1 MKWRFDPASLVFF
14 QWCLQREAPRWRPPL
29 IRLTFFL
36 PAIAAWLS
44 AATIW
49 PEFRFTSAG
58 SAAISNLLAVA
69 SFVIVVAGFQF
80 AARSICWE
88 VSTEMRDLVR
98 LTGVG
103 ATTLLW
109 SKTVARWWTIGWSL
123 LLILPL
129 AMFAKTMGGVTS
141 GQLISGACGL
151 ALVVVLTGASAM
163 LAGVLAADSKNPE
176 KTATGSAVSLLAFY
190 NLAFV
195 FLSLAI
201 LTSEVVFGRSTS
213 AATEKLASYI
223 MSCTPV
229 VVVGRTFQ
237 STGTYAITDPAYWGH
252 FLVAIGTAYFATQVL
267 KVRFRS
273 GPTGA
278 LSESDAGLSS
288 LDLPSR
294 RVQVAK
300 WIKPPASAE
309 ASLKPQVESPKPKS
323 LPVSNGRRPRCS
335 DHPFFWKDVFIL
347 SDERGRVNPWTV
359 AYFLF
364 AIGIVALLILLSR
377 ETRDSGLRTVMA
389 FVSIAGA
396 SVVVSLR
403 FDALLTVE
411 FRERTW
417 GSLMLLPIDPCDF
430 LWFKLQAAVWE
441 QRFVVVPVVVAQLGL
456 LFYETENFP
465 GVIMGTLISIPAC
478 LLLCQLTALTQLL
491 GKVWWLGPCQV
502 VGFIAIITG
511 TIGIWSTIVIGIGCS
526 PWLGFVMAEVFLVA
540 VVSILHKTSIQPAAR
555 QWIETE

>member
-1 MKWRFDPASLVFF
+1 MRWRFDPASLVFF
-14 QWCLQREAPRWRPPL
+14 QWCLQHEAPRWRPPL
-29 IRLTFFL
+29 IRLTFIL

-49 PEFRFTSAG
+49 PDFKFTSAG

-69 SFVIVVAGFQF
+69 SFVIVVAGVQF

-88 VSTEMRDLVR
+88 VSSEMRDLVR

-109 SKTVARWWTIGWSL
+109 SKTAARWWTIGWSL

-141 GQLISGACGL
+141 GQLVSGACGL
-151 ALVVVLTGASAM
+151 AMLVLLTGASAM

-176 KTATGSAVSLLAFY
+176 KTATGTAVSLLAIY
-190 NLAFV
+190 NLSFV

-201 LTSEVVFGRSTS
+201 IMSEVVFGRSTS
-213 AATEKLASYI
+213 AATEKQASYALN
-223 MSCTPV
+223 CTPV
-229 VVVGRTFQ
+229 VVVFRTFQ
-237 STGTYAITDPAYWGH
+237 STGTDAITDPAYWGH
-252 FLVAIGTAYFATQVL
+252 FVVAIGIAYFATQVM

-273 GPTGA
+273 SPTGS

-294 RVQVAK
+294 RVQAAK
-300 WIKPPASAE
+300 WVKPPASAE
-309 ASLKPQVESPKPKS
+309 ASPKPQVETPAPKS
-323 LPVSNGRRPRCS
+323 LPVSTGRRPRCS
-335 DHPFFWKDVFIL
+335 EHPFFWKDVFIL

-364 AIGIVALLILLSR
+364 AFAIFGLLVLLSVNNGDR
-377 ETRDSGLRTVMA
+377 GLRTVIA

-396 SVVVSLR
+396 AVVVSVR

-417 GSLMLLPIDPCDF
+417 GSLMLLPIDPCDL
-430 LWFKLQAAVWE
+430 LWIKLQATIWE
-441 QRFVVVPVVVAQLGL
+441 QRFAVIPVVVAQFGL
-456 LFYETENFP
+456 LFYEAENIP
-465 GVIMGTLISIPAC
+465 GAIMSVLIAVPVC
-478 LLLCQLTALTQLL
+478 LLLCQMSALAQLL
-491 GKVWWLGPCQV
+491 GKVWWLGPCQAI
-502 VGFIAIITG
+502 GFIAVAVCVVA
-511 TIGIWSTIVIGIGCS
+511 IWIKCGL
-526 PWLGFVMAEVFLVA
+526 WLGFMIAEFLLVA

-555 QWIETE
+555 QWVETD

>member
-44 AATIW
+44 AAMIW
-49 PEFRFTSAG
+49 PEFKFTSAG

-163 LAGVLAADSKNPE
+163 LAGVLAAESKNPE
-176 KTATGSAVSLLAFY
+176 KTATGTAVVLLAFY
-190 NLAFV
+190 NLSFV

-229 VVVGRTFQ
+229 VVVFRTFQ
-237 STGTYAITDPAYWGH
+237 STGTDAITDPAYWGH

-273 GPTGA
+273 SPTGS

-300 WIKPPASAE
+300 RVKPSASAE
-309 ASLKPQVESPKPKS
+309 ASPKPQEESPAPKRQ
-323 LPVSNGRRPRCS
+323 PVSNGRRPRCS
-335 DHPFFWKDVFIL
+335 GHPFFWKDVFIL

-364 AIGIVALLILLSR
+364 AFAIIGLLVVLSKNNG
-377 ETRDSGLRTVMA
+377 DPGLRTVIA

-396 SVVVSLR
+396 AVVVSLR

-430 LWFKLQAAVWE
+430 LWFKLQAAIWE
-441 QRFVVVPVVVAQLGL
+441 QRFAVIPIVVAQLGL
-456 LFYETENFP
+456 LIYADENIP
-465 GVIMGTLISIPAC
+465 GAVMSALIAVPAC
-478 LLLCQLTALTQLL
+478 LLLCQMSTLAQLL
-491 GKVWWLGPCQV
+491 GKVWWLGPCQAI
-502 VGFIAIITG
+502 GFIAVTAG
-511 TIGIWSTIVIGIGCS
+511 TIAIWIGCGL
-526 PWLGFVMAEVFLVA
+526 WLGFVIAEVFLVA

>member
-14 QWCLQREAPRWRPPL
+14 QWCLQREAPRWIPPL

-49 PEFRFTSAG
+49 PDFKFTSAG

-69 SFVIVVAGFQF
+69 SFVIVVAGVQF

-98 LTGVG
+98 LTGIG

-109 SKTVARWWTIGWSL
+109 SKTAARWWTIGWSL

-141 GQLISGACGL
+141 GQLMSGACGL
-151 ALVVVLTGASAM
+151 AMLVVLTGAGGM
-163 LAGVLAADSKNPE
+163 LAGVLATDSKNPE

-190 NLAFV
+190 NLSFV

-201 LTSEVVFGRSTS
+201 ITSGVVFGRSTS
-213 AATEKLASYI
+213 VAAEKLASYTLN
-223 MSCTPV
+223 CTPV
-229 VVVGRTFQ
+229 VVVFRTFQ
-237 STGTYAITDPAYWGH
+237 STGTDVITDPAYWGH
-252 FLVAIGTAYFATQVL
+252 FLVAIGTAYFATQVM
-267 KVRFRS
+267 KVRFQS
-273 GPTGA
+273 SPAGSP
-278 LSESDAGLSS
+278 SESDAGLSS
-288 LDLPSR
+288 RDLPSR

-300 WIKPPASAE
+300 WGKPSASAE
-309 ASLKPQVESPKPKS
+309 ASPPPQLATPAPKS
-323 LPVSNGRRPRCS
+323 LPVLNGRRPRCS
-335 DHPFFWKDVFIL
+335 DRPFFWKDVFIL

-364 AIGIVALLILLSR
+364 AIAIAGLLVMLSVNNGDR
-377 ETRDSGLRTVMA
+377 GLRTVIA
-389 FVSIAGA
+389 FLSIAGA
-396 SVVVSLR
+396 AVIVSVR
-403 FDALLTVE
+403 FDALLAVE

-417 GSLMLLPIDPCDF
+417 GSLMLLPIDPCEL
-430 LWFKLQAAVWE
+430 LWIKLQATIWE
-441 QRFVVVPVVVAQLGL
+441 QRFAMIPIVVAQLGL
-456 LFYETENFP
+456 LIYEGENIP
-465 GVIMGTLISIPAC
+465 GAVMSALFAVPAC
-478 LLLCQLTALTQLL
+478 LLLCQMSALAHLV
-491 GKVWWLGPCQV
+491 GKVWWLGPCQAI
-502 VGFIAIITG
+502 GFIAVAVCVVIIWIKCG
-511 TIGIWSTIVIGIGCS
+511 L
-526 PWLGFVMAEVFLVA
+526 WLGFMIAEILLVA
-540 VVSILHKTSIQPAAR
+540 VVSIVHKTSIQPAAR

>member
-1 MKWRFDPASLVFF
+1 MRWRFDPASQVFF

-29 IRLTFFL
+29 IRLTFLL

-49 PEFRFTSAG
+49 PDFKFTSAG

-69 SFVIVVAGFQF
+69 SFVIVVAGVQF

-88 VSTEMRDLVR
+88 VSSEMRDLVR
-98 LTGVG
+98 LTGIG

-141 GQLISGACGL
+141 GQLISGTCGL
-151 ALVVVLTGASAM
+151 AMLVVLTGAGGM
-163 LAGVLAADSKNPE
+163 LAGVLATDSKNPE
-176 KTATGSAVSLLAFY
+176 KTATGSAVILLAFY

-201 LTSEVVFGRSTS
+201 ITSEVIFGRSTS
-213 AATEKLASYI
+213 VATEKLASFI
-223 MSCTPV
+223 LNCTPV
-229 VVVGRTFQ
+229 LVVFRTFQ
-237 STGTYAITDPAYWGH
+237 STGTDAITDPAYWGH
-252 FLVAIGTAYFATQVL
+252 FVVAIGIAYFSTQVM

-273 GPTGA
+273 SPTGSH
-278 LSESDAGLSS
+278 SESDAGLSS

-294 RVQVAK
+294 RAQVAK
-300 WIKPPASAE
+300 WIKPSENAE
-309 ASLKPQVESPKPKS
+309 ASPPPQLATPVTRRQ
-323 LPVSNGRRPRCS
+323 PVSNGRRPRCS
-335 DHPFFWKDVFIL
+335 DHPFFWKDVYVL
-347 SDERGRVNPWTV
+347 SDERGKVNPWTI
-359 AYFLF
+359 AYFVF
-364 AIGIVALLILLSR
+364 AIGIVALLILLSG
-377 ETRDSGLRTVMA
+377 ESRDTGLRTVIA

-396 SVVVSLR
+396 AVVVSLR

-417 GSLMLLPIDPCDF
+417 GSLMLLPIDPFDF

-456 LFYETENFP
+456 LFYETENVP
-465 GVIMGTLISIPAC
+465 GAIMGTLIAIPAC

-491 GKVWWLGPCQV
+491 GKVWWLGPCQAI
-502 VGFIAIITG
+502 GFIAVAVCVVIIWIKCG
-511 TIGIWSTIVIGIGCS
+511 L
-526 PWLGFVMAEVFLVA
+526 WLGFMIAEGLLVA
-540 VVSILHKTSIQPAAR
+540 VASILHKTSIQPAAR
-555 QWIETE
+555 RWIETD